1 MSKDTPKPE
10 SQGKAE
16 VKPEAKPEVK
26 SEAKPEGK
34 AEAKTEDKGPA
45 EAAPAS
51 SEAPL
56 NDTASEALAA
66 FESDEKTKEK
76 KAAEAKKEKE
86 EAEEEA
92 RQARESLRRPGLIRG
107 FFRGFFQIRD
117 SATIWGKIFMVL
129 ACLSLIGLVW
139 YLSSRPWWGPEGNER
154 ALNRMAMGSPEEVF
168 GNFHSLWFERAL
180 MRNLFASLW
189 RVAQGFGLAVLVGI
203 PLGILCGAFTRVDA
217 FFAPI
222 SLFGRNVPI
231 AALVPVTLLFFGIG
245 EGQKVAFI
253 FMACV
258 AFILFDASRAIRDVK
273 NDYLDTAYTLGANR
287 FQVLTK
293 VMVPLAMPDIFNSV
307 RLLFGLAF
315 GYIILAEMV
324 NAELGIGRLILT
336 SQRRG
341 MTDDV
346 PLILIFLTLVA
357 FFIDR
362 GLFMIQRTLFSYRY
376 GRR

>member
-1 MSKDTPKPE
+1 MSEETPKPSAPAGDKPQAE
-10 SQGKAE
+10 AAKKPDAKA
-16 VKPEAKPEVK
+16 EAKPEDT
-26 SEAKPEGK
+26 AKPE
-34 AEAKTEDKGPA
+34 AEDKA
-45 EAAPAS
+45 AAPAEKPVADA
-51 SEAPL
+51 EA
-56 NDTASEALAA
+56 EALAA
-66 FESDEKTKEK
+66 FESEEKS
-76 KAAEAKKEKE
+76 KAAEAERLKKEKE

-92 RQARESLRRPGLIRG
+92 RRERQAARKPGLLRG
-107 FFRGFFQIRD
+107 FFHGFFKIRD
-117 SATIWGKIFMVL
+117 PATLWGRAFMTL
-129 ACLSLIGLVW
+129 ASLGLIGLAW
-139 YLSSRPWWGPEGNER
+139 YLSSRPWWGPDGNER

-168 GNFHSLWFERAL
+168 GNFPNLWFERAL
-180 MRNLFASLW
+180 MRNLLASMW
-189 RVAQGFGLAVLVGI
+189 RVLQGFGLAIIVGVPI
-203 PLGILCGAFTRVDA
+203 GILCGAFTRIDA

-231 AALVPVTLLFFGIG
+231 AALVPLTLLFFGIG

-253 FMACV
+253 FLACV

-273 NDYLDTAYTLGANR
+273 EDYLDTAYTLGANR
-287 FQVLTK
+287 FQALTK
-293 VMVPLAMPDIFNSV
+293 VMIPLALPDIFNSI

-324 NAELGIGRLILT
+324 NAEFGIGRLILT

-357 FFIDR
+357 FVIDR
-362 GLFMIQRTLFSYRY
+362 SLFFIQRALFSYRY